1 MPKDAEQSKSLIDEI
16 YEEFL
21 ESLKK
26 AGEFDD
32 NLLAKLATLIENG
45 DIRKYQQVTKLLK
58 TTGDEKK

>member
-1 MPKDAEQSKSLIDEI
+1 MSKDAEQSKSLIDEI

-26 AGEFDD
+26 TGEFDD
-32 NLLAKLATLIENG
+32 NLMAKLATFMENG

-58 TTGDEKK
+58 TTGEEKK

>member
-1 MPKDAEQSKSLIDEI
+1 MPNDAEQTKSLVDEI
-16 YEEFL
+16 YEGFL

-26 AGEFDD
+26 TGEFDD

-58 TTGDEKK
+58 NTGDETK

>member
-26 AGEFDD
+26 TGEFDD
-32 NLLAKLATLIENG
+32 DLLGKLATLIENG

-58 TTGDEKK
+58 NTGDEKK

>member
-1 MPKDAEQSKSLIDEI
+1 MPKDAEQSKSLTDEI

-26 AGEFDD
+26 TGEFDD
-32 NLLAKLATLIENG
+32 DLLGKLATLIENG

-58 TTGDEKK
+58 NTGDEKK